1 MSGETLRVD
10 QVKMQTQVLLRWE
23 TFYVDEDGMV
33 HGYNDEEELFPS
45 REEAVRAL
53 EGTIAR
59 LDAALVEEAQDF
71 WVFRDEAGGHLVVSI
86 LPASEVEGKNKGA

>member
-45 REEAVRAL
+45 REEAVRVL

-86 LPASEVEGKNKGA
+86 LPASECGGEE

>member
-1 MSGETLRVD
+1 
-10 QVKMQTQVLLRWE
+10 MQTQVLLRWE

-33 HGYNDEEELFPS
+33 HGHNDEEELFPS
-45 REEAVRAL
+45 REEAVRVL

-86 LPASEVEGKNKGA
+86 LPASECRGEE

>member
-45 REEAVRAL
+45 REEAVRVL

-71 WVFRDEAGGHLVVSI
+71 WVFWDEAGGHLVVSI
-86 LPASEVEGKNKGA
+86 LPASECGGEE

>member
-23 TFYVDEDGMV
+23 TFYVDENGMV

-45 REEAVRAL
+45 REEAVRVL

-71 WVFRDEAGGHLVVSI
+71 WVFRDEAGRHLVVSI
-86 LPASEVEGKNKGA
+86 LPASECGGEE